1 MIVSGNLSIKV
12 DDEQL
17 DKIVVDHC
25 NAAIATCIDV
35 INLERQCI
43 ARSSPQADSTHHI
56 QNILDHQRY
65 LDAMRV
71 VVEYFGGV
79 IYKGDASE

>member
-43 ARSSPQADSTHHI
+43 ARNPSGDTQYHI

>member
-25 NAAIATCIDV
+25 NASIATCIDV

-43 ARSSPQADSTHHI
+43 ARNPSCDTVHHI

-65 LDAMRV
+65 LDALRT

>member
-43 ARSSPQADSTHHI
+43 IRNPSGDTVHHI

-65 LDAMRV
+65 LDALRT

-79 IYKGDASE
+79 IYKGDTSE